1 MKGMSDLIKS
11 NIPTH
16 EVKLEN
22 GDIVVFYDYLTTGE
36 SREIQKMLLEN
47 GKFNS
52 ATGQIED
59 LPLGVFLDS
68 QDKTANLVIKEVK
81 VGGTEPTAF
90 NQEWLNN
97 LPVKTGN
104 AVYDEVNKISQLS
117 NLTQDQKKV

>member
-1 MKGMSDLIKS
+1 MSDLKTS
-11 NIPTH
+11 IPTH
-16 EVKLEN
+16 EIKLEN

-36 SREIQKMLLEN
+36 SREIQKLLLEN

-81 VGGTEPTAF
+81 VGGAEATAF
-90 NQEWLNN
+90 SQEWLNN
-97 LPVKTGN
+97 LPVKVGN
-104 AVYDEVNKISQLS
+104 QVYDEVNKISQLS